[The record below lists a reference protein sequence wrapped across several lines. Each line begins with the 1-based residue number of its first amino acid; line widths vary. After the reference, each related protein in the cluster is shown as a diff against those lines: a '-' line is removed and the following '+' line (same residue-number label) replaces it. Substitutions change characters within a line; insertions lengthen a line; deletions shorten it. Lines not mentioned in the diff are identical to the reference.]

1 MHISGYMLVDATQQ
15 MDQRTSRMVYL
26 FFAEAL
32 RHRQALISLIDQ
44 ESIMGL
50 TGIQIFKMLPKT
62 NCGECG
68 VPTCLAFAMNLASGK
83 AELDACP
90 YVSDEA
96 REKLAEA
103 SAPPIRPVAIGSG
116 DRAFKVGGETVMY
129 RHEKTF
135 YNPTALAA
143 LIASDIDAGDLDKKL
158 KEWNAFQYERVGL
171 NLRPE
176 LVALKDV
183 NGDAS
188 SFAAAAKKIAEE
200 SEFGLVLMSDNVDV
214 LKAGVDVSAFK
225 KPLLYA
231 ATADNADDMGNLAKE
246 KGLPLA
252 VKADDIDGL
261 IALSD
266 KLTGMGLKDL
276 VLDSGSREI
285 KQLFEDQVAI
295 RRAPLKAG
303 NRSLGFPTI
312 TFPCEM
318 ASNLD
323 VETMLSSL
331 LIAKYAGIVVLSD
344 FKGENLFPLLL
355 ERLNIYTDPQRP
367 MTVTEGIYE
376 IGAPDE
382 NSPVLVTTNFSLT
395 YFIVSGEIEGSRIPS
410 WLLIMDTEGLSV
422 MTAWAAGKFAGDAV
436 AMFVKKC
443 GIVDKVAHKQIII
456 PGYAASISGEMEEDL
471 PDWQITIGP
480 RDASLIPK
488 FLKDLAA

>member
-1 MHISGYMLVDATQQ
+1 
-15 MDQRTSRMVYL
+15 
-26 FFAEAL
+26 
-32 RHRQALISLIDQ
+32 
-44 ESIMGL
+44 MGL

-62 NCGECG
+62 NCAECG
-68 VPTCLAFAMNLASGK
+68 VPTCLAFAMNLAAGK
-83 AELDACP
+83 TELDSCP

-96 REKLAEA
+96 REQLAEA
-103 SAPPIRPVAIGSG
+103 SAPPIRPVAIGAG
-116 DRAFKVGGETVMY
+116 TRAFIVGGETVMF

-143 LIASDIDAGDLDKKL
+143 MVSSDMDSKALDKKL
-158 KEWNAFQYERVGL
+158 KEWNALQYERVGL

-176 LVALKDV
+176 LVALKDA
-183 NGDAS
+183 NGDAAA
-188 SFAAAAKKIAEE
+188 FAARAKKIAEE
-200 SEFGLVLMSDNVDV
+200 SEFGLVLMTDNVEAM
-214 LKAGVDVSAFK
+214 KGAVSACAFK

-231 ATADNADDMGNLAKE
+231 ATADNVEEMGNLAKE
-246 KGLPLA
+246 TGLPLA
-252 VKADDIDGL
+252 VKADSVDDL

-276 VLDSGSREI
+276 VLDSGAREI
-285 KQLFEDQVAI
+285 KQLFQDQVAM
-295 RRAPLKAG
+295 RRAPLKVA
-303 NRSLGFPTI
+303 NKSLGFPTI

-318 ASNLD
+318 AGNVD
-323 VETMLSSL
+323 METLIASM
-331 LIAKYAGIVVLSD
+331 LIAKYAGIAVLSD
-344 FKGENLFPLLL
+344 FKGESLFPLLL
-355 ERLNIYTDPQRP
+355 ERLNIFTDPQRP

-395 YFIVSGEIEGSRIPS
+395 YFIVSGEIEGSRVAS
-410 WLLIMDTEGLSV
+410 WLLVMDTEGLSV

-443 GIVDKVAHKQIII
+443 GIADKVAHKNIII

-471 PDWQITIGP
+471 PDWNVSIGP

-488 FLKDLAA
+488 FLKDMAK

>member
-1 MHISGYMLVDATQQ
+1 
-15 MDQRTSRMVYL
+15 
-26 FFAEAL
+26 
-32 RHRQALISLIDQ
+32 
-44 ESIMGL
+44 MGL
-50 TGIQIFKMLPKT
+50 TGIQIFKLLPKT

-68 VPTCLAFAMNLASGK
+68 VPTCLAFAMNLAAGK

-96 REKLAEA
+96 REQLAEA
-103 SAPPIRPVAIGSG
+103 SAPPIRQVAIGAG
-116 DRAFKVGGETVMY
+116 ERALKIGGETVMF

-135 YNPTALAA
+135 YNPTGVAA
-143 LIASDIDAGDLDKKL
+143 MVSSDTGLEELDNKL
-158 KEWNAFQYERVGL
+158 KAWNAFQYERVGL

-176 LVALKDV
+176 LVALKDT
-183 NGDAS
+183 NGDGAA
-188 SFAAAAKKIAEE
+188 FAVAAKKIAEE
-200 SEFGLVLMSDNVDV
+200 SEFGLILMSESLGA
-214 LKAGVDVSAFK
+214 LKAAAEASAFK

-231 ATADNADDMGNLAKE
+231 ATGENAEDLGALAKE

-252 VKADDIDGL
+252 VKAESMEDL
-261 IALSD
+261 IALSE
-266 KLTGMGLKDL
+266 KLTAMGLKDL

-285 KQLFEDQVAI
+285 KQVFQDQVVI

-323 VETMLSSL
+323 VETVIASM

-344 FKGENLFPLLL
+344 FRGDSLFPLLL

-367 MTVTEGIYE
+367 MTVTQGIYE
-376 IGAPDE
+376 IGGPDE

-395 YFIVSGEIEGSRIPS
+395 YFIVSGEVEGSRIPS

-422 MTAWAAGKFAGDAV
+422 MTAWAAGKFSGDVVGA
-436 AMFVKKC
+436 FVKKC
-443 GIVDKVAHKQIII
+443 GIADKVAHKKIII
-456 PGYAASISGEMEEDL
+456 PGYAAAISGDMEEEL
-471 PDWQITIGP
+471 PDWEVIIGP

-488 FLKDLAA
+488 FLKDMAK

>member
-1 MHISGYMLVDATQQ
+1 
-15 MDQRTSRMVYL
+15 
-26 FFAEAL
+26 
-32 RHRQALISLIDQ
+32 
-44 ESIMGL
+44 MGL

-96 REKLAEA
+96 KAQLAEA
-103 SAPPIRPVAIGSG
+103 SAPPIRPVAIGAG
-116 DRAFKVGGETVMY
+116 VRAFKVGGETVMF

-135 YNPTALAA
+135 YSPTGLAA
-143 LIASDIDAGDLDKKL
+143 MIPSDMDPKVLDKKL
-158 KEWNAFQYERVGL
+158 KEWNALQFERVGL

-176 LVALKDV
+176 LVALKDL
-183 NGDAS
+183 NGDGTA
-188 SFAAAAKKIAEE
+188 FAALAKKIAEE
-200 SEFGLVLMSDNVDV
+200 SEFGLVLMSDRVDV
-214 LKAGVDVSAFK
+214 MKAALDACAFK
-225 KPLLYA
+225 KPLIYA
-231 ATADNADDMGNLAKE
+231 ATSDNAEDMGNLAKE
-246 KGLPLA
+246 AGMPLA
-252 VKADDIDGL
+252 VKADGIDAL
-261 IALSD
+261 ITLSD

-276 VLDSGSREI
+276 VLDSGSRET
-285 KQLFEDQVAI
+285 KQLFGDQVAI
-295 RRAPLKAG
+295 RRAALKDG

-323 VETMLSSL
+323 VETVIASL

-344 FKGENLFPLLL
+344 FKGESLFPLLL
-355 ERLNIYTDPQRP
+355 ERLNIFTDPQRP

-376 IGAPDE
+376 IGGPDE

-395 YFIVSGEIEGSRIPS
+395 YFIVSGEIEGSRVPS

-422 MTAWAAGKFAGDAV
+422 MTAWAAGKFSGDV
-436 AMFVKKC
+436 VGMFVKKC
-443 GIVDKVAHKQIII
+443 GIADKVAHKKIII
-456 PGYAASISGEMEEDL
+456 PGYAAAISGEMEEEL
-471 PDWQITIGP
+471 PDWEIMIGP

-488 FLKDLAA
+488 FLKEMA